1 MHGRREREGEGGKEG
16 ESRRG
21 MEGGGEREG
30 NRKVGGED
38 SPVFPQDELVVGETM
53 RGDELFVAVRPL
65 DSTHL
70 GTCE

>member
-30 NRKVGGED
+30 DRKVGGK
-38 SPVFPQDELVVGETM
+38 
-53 RGDELFVAVRPL
+53 R
-65 DSTHL
+65 THL
-70 GTCE
+70 YFHRMSWLSEKPCEEMSSL

>member
-1 MHGRREREGEGGKEG
+1 MNG
-16 ESRRG
+16 RRG